1 MGLEGLVGCAGLQR
15 LRSYGAVATAQTQKR
30 ERAGVPGNVRSAR
43 FSVGDFVFAP
53 GHVARP
59 PQPEGWTTNQLPS
72 RRATGARCSTRD
84 ASNGDQDG
92 GDPQPTLTQRRRE
105 DADRAGVPGNVRSA
119 RFSVEDLVFAPG
131 HVARPP
137 QPEGWTT
144 NQMPSRRA
152 PGAGSTRDAS
162 NDDRHYRAPQSTSTQ
177 RRGEDAERAAG
188 RATFVVHASAWGIWY
203 LRLAMWHVP
212 PQPEGWTTNQ
222 MPSRRAPGARCST
235 RDTSNGDRD
244 GRAPQSFQGDDP
256 DGDVVFL

>member
-1 MGLEGLVGCAGLQR
+1 VEWSGQPRHAGPAPSAAAALSKIVAQTTASSVQEQHPQRRRRGLFVETRPPPRPQPRRGDIKALVAGDAAPDGAGKSIWDAGGYKDAAPDGALGVLLAVGLQRCRPSRGLDRREWPSRPIDTAPMGLEGLVGCAGLQR

-30 ERAGVPGNVRSAR
+30 ERAGVPGNGRSAR

-137 QPEGWTT
+137 T
-144 NQMPSRRA
+144 A
-152 PGAGSTRDAS
+152 
-162 NDDRHYRAPQSTSTQ
+162 
-177 RRGEDAERAAG
+177 
-188 RATFVVHASAWGIWY
+188 
-203 LRLAMWHVP
+203 
-212 PQPEGWTTNQ
+212 
-222 MPSRRAPGARCST
+222 
-235 RDTSNGDRD
+235 
-244 GRAPQSFQGDDP
+244 
-256 DGDVVFL
+256 